1 MSSLRIEVDGD
12 WNGVLTSLPPAAA
25 LSALERGQIL
35 HFPHLAFELKPNE
48 AAILDPR
55 FADPRHRNISLSAN
69 GNELVGVTG
78 DDTTAKNIAELL
90 RRFQHCARHL
100 VEGLAP
106 RYQDDLRAAPTSL
119 RLQDV
124 TTRKRSWRADDSRL
138 HVDAFPSRPTL
149 GDRVIRVFSNI
160 NQHGAER
167 VWRVGEPFEN
177 VARHFLPSMS
187 IQAPGKAWLWNL
199 LCVTK
204 SRRSDYDHLMLEL
217 HDAMK
222 ADVHY
227 QQRCVQEVAIFA
239 PSSTWICFSDQVSH
253 AAMSGQTL
261 LEQTFFL
268 TPEAMAQPAY
278 APLRVLERLT
288 GRTLV

>member
-1 MSSLRIEVDGD
+1 MSSLQIEADGD
-12 WNGVLTSLPPAAA
+12 WNGVLTSMASAAA
-25 LSALERGQIL
+25 LSALESGHIL
-35 HFPHLAFELKPNE
+35 HFPRLEFQLKPNE
-48 AAILDPR
+48 ASLLDPR
-55 FADPRHRNISLSAN
+55 FADPSHRNISLSAD
-69 GNELVGVTG
+69 GEKLVGIAG
-78 DDTTAKNIAELL
+78 DDIPAKGIAELL
-90 RRFQHCARHL
+90 HRFQDYARQL
-100 VEGLAP
+100 IEGLTP
-106 RYQDDLRAAPTSL
+106 RYKDDLRIAPTSL

-124 TTRKRSWRADDSRL
+124 TMRKRSWRADDSRL
-138 HVDAFPSRPTL
+138 HIDAFPSRPTL

-160 NQHGAER
+160 NQHGVER

-177 VARHFLPSMS
+177 IARHFLPSLS

-222 ADVHY
+222 ADVYY
-227 QQRCVQEVAIFA
+227 QQTCNQEIAIFL
-239 PSSTWICFSDQVSH
+239 PGSTWICFSDQVSH

-268 TPEAMAQPAY
+268 PPGAMAQPAY
-278 APLRVLERLT
+278 APLLVLERLT
-288 GRTLV
+288 GRVLI